1 MSKLTLATKIIST
14 INCIYLFLTV
24 LFLMQLRSRPAFLS
38 CFSPMFVFIYF
49 IVMDITIAILITQG
63 VMKPNNKWRK
73 WLTFLFCIDLIILAS
88 WISLT
93 KAAGPGAAAPPG
105 SPGSSGAAAPPGS
118 PGSSGAASPL
128 ASPLGA
134 SGTASSGLASPLGS
148 SGPASPL
155 GSSGSAAAG
164 GGQFKPPASMIFSVF
179 VVLAVNAFILGYVI
193 WDGEVDECTV

>member
-24 LFLMQLRSRPAFLS
+24 LFLMQLRSRPAFLT
-38 CFSPMFVFIYF
+38 CFSPMFVFLYF

-63 VMKPNNKWRK
+63 VMKPDNKWRK

-88 WISLT
+88 WIYLT
-93 KAAGPGAAAPPG
+93 KA
-105 SPGSSGAAAPPGS
+105 
-118 PGSSGAASPL
+118 
-128 ASPLGA
+128 
-134 SGTASSGLASPLGS
+134 ASPLGS

-155 GSSGSAAAG
+155 GSSGPAAG
-164 GGQFKPPASMIFSVF
+164 GGQFKPSYKMIFSVF